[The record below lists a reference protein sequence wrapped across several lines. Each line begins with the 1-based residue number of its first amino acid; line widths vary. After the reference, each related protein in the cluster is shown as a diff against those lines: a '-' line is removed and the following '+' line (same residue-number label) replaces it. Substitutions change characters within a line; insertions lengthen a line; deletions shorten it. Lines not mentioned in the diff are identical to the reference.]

1 MRNFEVGSIVRY
13 ENGYYRVSADKG
25 YGDKRWVNLKA
36 VFGSKIYHKQV
47 PASQVVEAQEE
58 WYAGWTKSESY
69 MCM

>member
-1 MRNFEVGSIVRY
+1 MRDFTVGSIVRY

-36 VFGSKIYHKQV
+36 IFGKKVYYKQI
-47 PASQVVEAQEE
+47 PANQVVEAEQE
-58 WYAGWTKSESY
+58 WYAGWSKSETY